1 MHARPLSTRCGGAE
15 TYAASPRGLTAPPL
29 SAATAARSGASVLGG
44 RVQNGMMGGS
54 ASAPTT
60 SPPVYAAAPSQV
72 VSFSCVS
79 SSAQHAPP
87 SIEEL
92 MQHRPSRTLCY
103 VCHSPTITEA
113 ESALADAVTVMIVGS
128 MPEVSR
134 AQLAEFISSRFDIAS
149 DLFDVYD
156 FAPEDFLLHFSN
168 NADRNRVLATAGI
181 LSAPSFKCTIK
192 PWIRQAHAR
201 ASSCHY
207 RVVVD
212 ILGMPANASCLGTA
226 SAILAPCSVFERVL
240 TDRFDRSRF
249 RVAAWTL
256 DPTTIPFASILFVEE
271 PFVNTAGDDTELKLL
286 SYDITIKVLDV
297 SRVDGPPPPPPPSG
311 NHGDSDQHRPRRQ
324 YRRLPRDDRDGRQDR
339 STHGRSAS
347 NVDGGA
353 SSQASGCAPRAQGC
367 GQSRR
372 QVIDIPSTTSSSS
385 SSAAS
390 SAPAPTSQQRHHGGR
405 GRRSRSSKMAP
416 TNTLHDKTT
425 QMWVVKDAMPTS
437 PIACKSMAAAP
448 ISNGAPY
455 SPLVVPL
462 QSATNA
468 AHLSNP
474 PDTTL
479 QRAPAASA
487 SVAVSL
493 ACPAIDP
500 EADTPPVQFMIG
512 SILLSAPNGPAVVT
526 NKEPSAYCPRWDT
539 SPEASLAKDLVQ
551 DMVMDASLL
560 TPSAENLADLV
571 LPVSDL
577 VRPNQ
582 LDAPISQQ
590 LDSHVPARGD
600 GRPGDSMRSC
610 LKVILKKLG
619 IPVEENQGAPP
630 SAAIER
636 YEREFLCGFSRRQ
649 LEGLA
654 SLYGWSLPSDL
665 ELQSQEIRAENPL
678 VVSEVVRFQHRRFHF
693 EPFWPQIPDFHDV
706 VQDAWAEPAYGNPVT
721 VIDHKLRTL
730 GRRFKSWSDKNVG
743 NIRMQIE
750 CAKELIFRFDV
761 AQESCQLSRIEAWFR
776 RELKKKY
783 LGLCSL
789 QRTIAHQRSRIN
801 WLKEGEA
808 NSKKIHLHANHHR
821 RKNFIS
827 QIRHNDTLLVDQK
840 LIEEAFTSHFE
851 EAFGAPPDRAFSLN
865 LEGLDLPRFDLSQL
879 DAIFTE
885 EEVLLAIKDLPG
897 DRAPGPDGFTGS
909 FFKTCWTTIKNDI
922 MAAFQAVHSGRAHGF
937 EKINNA
943 FVILFPKSKMRL
955 RSVTSGLLALST
967 VWPN

>member
-590 LDSHVPARGD
+590 LDSHVP
-600 GRPGDSMRSC
+600 
-610 LKVILKKLG
+610 
-619 IPVEENQGAPP
+619 
-630 SAAIER
+630 
-636 YEREFLCGFSRRQ
+636 
-649 LEGLA
+649 
-654 SLYGWSLPSDL
+654 
-665 ELQSQEIRAENPL
+665 
-678 VVSEVVRFQHRRFHF
+678 EVVRFQHRRFHF